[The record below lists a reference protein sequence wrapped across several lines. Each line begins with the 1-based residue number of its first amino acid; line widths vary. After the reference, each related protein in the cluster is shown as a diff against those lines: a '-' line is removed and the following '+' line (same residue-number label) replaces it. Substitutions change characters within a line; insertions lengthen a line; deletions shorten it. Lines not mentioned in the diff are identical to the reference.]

1 MNLDSYQ
8 MKAVKALDK
17 NILVVAAPGS
27 GKTTV
32 IVNRIKYLVD
42 DLKVKN
48 GNIIVLTFTKSAALN
63 MKYRYEKAFKK
74 EVSPFFGTFHG
85 LFYKILSREG
95 FKIEII
101 QGYTVQ
107 KIIEGVLKKYSDD
120 VSEDKVKEA
129 INNISLFKTS
139 RQSFNEFTPSFS
151 KDIFKE
157 CYEQYTAYKNENGLW
172 DFDDLA
178 IKTLELFNENER
190 LREGYKGLF
199 KYILVDEFQD
209 CDELQI
215 DFLRL
220 MNQSSENYL
229 FAVGDEDQCIYSF
242 RGSKPEYMVIFDKIY
257 ECGKK
262 YYLSKNYRSNKNII
276 EASKKVISYNKS
288 RNNKEIFSNKETDGV
303 IDCVACQD
311 ENAQGEEIVKRIK
324 ALEESGKYNYKDNI
338 VLYRTN
344 MESMSIVD
352 TFIRNKIP
360 FTMMDREYNFFNHF
374 ICRDL
379 LSYLAL
385 ANNPYD
391 RESFIHIINKPF
403 RYISK
408 TSIAYVRDYKEEKD
422 TFDILIDKSD
432 TPTFQKKKLDEL
444 KRDFNYIKKASLS
457 SAVQFIISD
466 LGYLDY
472 LKTYAEKF
480 GSSIEDLEDILEEF
494 KTSASAF
501 KTIYEFFIHVDEVG
515 KKLEESKRTKNENR
529 VLLSTIHG
537 VKGMEFKNVFLINCN
552 EDTMPHSQ
560 SKENN
565 LEEERRL
572 FYVAITRAI
581 DNLYLFVPKMRKGK
595 FKEVSRFITEGGFM
609 SKVEAKA
616 EHNLKVGTVLKHKA
630 FGEGIVREVDGSSVK
645 IKFDDG
651 RERKFS
657 GKILMRSGLIEI
669 IK

>member
-8 MKAVKALDK
+8 MKAVKALEQ

-32 IVNRIKYLVD
+32 IINRIKYLVD
-42 DLKVKN
+42 ELNVNN

-63 MKYRYEKAFKK
+63 MKRRYEKAFRK
-74 EVSPFFGTFHG
+74 EQSPFFGTFHG

-95 FKIEII
+95 YKIQII
-101 QGYTVQ
+101 EGYITN
-107 KIIEGVLKKYSDD
+107 KIVEGVLKKYSDD

-139 RQSFNEFTPSFS
+139 GVPLDKFTPSFS
-151 KDIFKE
+151 KRIFTE
-157 CYEQYTAYKNENGLW
+157 CLKSYTEYKKENGLW

-178 IKTLELFNENER
+178 IKTLELFRANKR
-190 LREGYKGLF
+190 LKEGYKNLF

-209 CDELQI
+209 CDQLQI
-215 DFLRL
+215 DFLSL
-220 MNQSSENYL
+220 MNENSENSL

-242 RGSKPEYMVIFDKIY
+242 RGSKPEYMVTFQNIY
-257 ECGKK
+257 NGGEK
-262 YYLSKNYRSNKNII
+262 YYLSKNYRSSKNII
-276 EASKKVISYNKS
+276 EASKKVISCNKA
-288 RNNKEIFSNKETDGV
+288 RNNKDIIANKQTDG
-303 IDCVACQD
+303 IIECFPCQD
-311 ENAQGEEIVKRIK
+311 ESVQGEEIAKIIMN
-324 ALEESGKYNYKDNI
+324 LQNSGEYSYRDNI

-344 MESMSIVD
+344 MESMSIID
-352 TFIRNKIP
+352 SFIKKKIP
-360 FTMMDREYNFFNHF
+360 FTMLDKEYNFFNHF

-379 LSYLAL
+379 LAYLAL

-391 RESFIHIINKPF
+391 REAFIHIINKPF

-408 TSIAYVRDYKEEKD
+408 TSIAYVREYKSEKN
-422 TFDILIDKSD
+422 TFDILIEKND
-432 TPTFQKKKLDEL
+432 TPPFQQKKLDEL
-444 KRDFNYIKKASLS
+444 KRNFNYINKTSLM
-457 SAVQFIISD
+457 SALQFIISD

-472 LKTYAEKF
+472 LRAYAEKF

-494 KTSASAF
+494 KTSASGF
-501 KTIYEFFIHVDEVG
+501 KTILELFSHVDEVG
-515 KKLEESKRTKNENR
+515 KKIEESKRSKSEDR

-537 VKGMEFKNVFLINCN
+537 VKGMEFKNVFLINCT

-560 SKENN
+560 SKETNI
-565 LEEERRL
+565 EEERRL

-616 EHNLKVGTVLKHKA
+616 EHNLKKGTILKHRA
-630 FGEGIVREVDGSSVK
+630 FGEGIVNEVNGNEVK

-651 RERKFS
+651 RTRKFS

-669 IK
+669 I

>member
-1 MNLDSYQ
+1 MDLDIYQ
-8 MKAVKALDK
+8 MKAVKALEK

-32 IVNRIKYLVD
+32 IINRIKYLVD
-42 DLKVKN
+42 NLNVKN

-63 MKYRYEKAFKK
+63 MKNRYEKAFRK
-74 EVSPFFGTFHG
+74 EQSPFFGTFHG
-85 LFYKILSREG
+85 LFYKILLREG
-95 FKIEII
+95 YKIEII
-101 QGYTVQ
+101 QGYIAN
-107 KIIEGVLKKYSDD
+107 KIVEGVLKKYSDD
-120 VSEDKVKEA
+120 VSEDRVKEA

-139 RQSFNEFTPSFS
+139 RVSLSDFTPSFS
-151 KDIFKE
+151 KEIFEE
-157 CYEQYTAYKNENGLW
+157 CFRSYTEYKREQGLW

-178 IKTLELFNENER
+178 IKTLELFTVNKN
-190 LREGYKGLF
+190 LRDGYRNLF

-209 CDELQI
+209 CDQLQI

-220 MNQSSENYL
+220 MNEDSENSL

-242 RGSKPEYMVIFDKIY
+242 RGSKPEYMVTFDKIY
-257 ECGKK
+257 SGGKK
-262 YYLSKNYRSNKNII
+262 YYLSKNYRSSKNII
-276 EASKKVISYNKS
+276 EASKKVIACNKA
-288 RNNKEIFSNKETDGV
+288 RNKKEIISYKEDEGI
-303 IDCVACQD
+303 IDCVPCQD
-311 ENAQGEEIVKRIK
+311 ENVQGEEITKRIRN
-324 ALEESGKYNYKDNI
+324 LEESGKYSYRDNI

-344 MESMSIVD
+344 MESMTIVD
-352 TFIRNKIP
+352 SFIKNKIP
-360 FTMMDREYNFFNHF
+360 FTMLDKEYNFFNHF

-379 LSYLAL
+379 LAYLSL

-391 RESFIHIINKPF
+391 REAFIHIINKPF

-408 TSIAYVRDYKEEKD
+408 TSIAYVREYKNEKN
-422 TFDILIDKSD
+422 TFDILIEKND
-432 TPTFQKKKLDEL
+432 TPPFQQKKLDEL
-444 KRDFNYIKKASLS
+444 KRDFNYINKTSLS

-472 LKTYAEKF
+472 LKAYAEKF

-494 KTSASAF
+494 KTSASSF
-501 KTIYEFFIHVDEVG
+501 KTILEFFSHVDEVG
-515 KKLEESKRTKNENR
+515 KKLEESKRSKSEDR

-560 SKENN
+560 SKDTN

-572 FYVAITRAI
+572 FYVGITRAI

-609 SKVEAKA
+609 SKMEAKS
-616 EHNLKVGTVLKHKA
+616 EHSFKKGVLVKHRA
-630 FGEGIVREVDGSSVK
+630 FGEGVVTEVNGNEVK

-651 RERKFS
+651 RTRKFS
-657 GKILMRSGLIEI
+657 GKILMKSGI
-669 IK
+669 ISLVE